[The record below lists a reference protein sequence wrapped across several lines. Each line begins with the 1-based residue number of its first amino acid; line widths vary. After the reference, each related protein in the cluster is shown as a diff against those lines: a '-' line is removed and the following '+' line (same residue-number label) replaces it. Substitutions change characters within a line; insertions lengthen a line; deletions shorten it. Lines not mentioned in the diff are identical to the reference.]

1 MVEHAVDQARDR
13 PHPRRVVLP
22 AVPVHLAQRLGA
34 AQPVDAVLHHDPPPR
49 ERPVVAPVRPRPLP
63 AARLAPG
70 RRPVQPRAEAVEGA
84 LVGGRAC

>member
-13 PHPRRVVLP
+13 PHPRRVPLA

-34 AQPVDAVLHHDPPPR
+34 AQPVDAVLHHDPPLR

-70 RRPVQPRAEAVEGA
+70 RRPLYFAAQS
-84 LVGGRAC
+84 